1 MSLNAAY
8 GFLGRLASEPQLI
21 APQFTAV
28 SAVVRQMITSADVP
42 NLQAKHLAE
51 TAAAWGANVPE
62 RKPYAFADGVAIIPV
77 HGTLI
82 NRFNGAWGFVT
93 GYDYIR
99 GAFDTALAD
108 AAVQGI
114 VLDVNSYGGEV
125 HGCFELADHIH
136 SMRGK
141 KPVRAIVN
149 ANCYSAAYA
158 VASCADNITVTPS
171 GGAGSIGVVTMHVDM
186 SKALEDYGVKVTFV
200 YAGKHKVDGNPYQP
214 LPDSVKA
221 NIQARI
227 DNSYEKFVGAV
238 SRNRGMSAQKV
249 RDTEASIY
257 AAEDAKKI
265 GLIDSVAPPKAA
277 FGQFTRELS
286 GRDNQE
292 FDEMSHENTPEN
304 AAAPETA
311 SVTEPT
317 TATDG
322 FDGNGVAD
330 AQAAAAPEA
339 ANEPAAE
346 TPAAAAP
353 SERDRIRAILSCE
366 EAAARPRLANH
377 FALNTDLSVDDA
389 RAALAASAEEGK
401 PSGKSPF
408 EAAMDASPDPDVGS
422 GASAD
427 ASEDTPKTRAEQI
440 VADYKAATGRS
451 LN

>member
-28 SAVVRQMITSADVP
+28 SAVVRQMIVSADVP

-51 TAAAWGANVPE
+51 TAAAWGADVPE
-62 RKPYAFADGVAIIPV
+62 RKPYAFADGIAIIPV

-99 GAFDTALAD
+99 GAFDAALAD
-108 AAVQGI
+108 SAVQGI
-114 VLDVNSYGGEV
+114 MLDVNSYGGEV

-158 VASCADNITVTPS
+158 VASCADSITVTPS
-171 GGAGSIGVVTMHVDM
+171 GGAGSIGVVTMHVDL
-186 SKALEDYGVKVTFV
+186 SKALEDQGVKVTFV

-304 AAAPETA
+304 AEVEEVVET
-311 SVTEPT
+311 
-317 TATDG
+317 
-322 FDGNGVAD
+322 
-330 AQAAAAPEA
+330 AAAPAETPAEA
-339 ANEPAAE
+339 PAEAPAEQPAAE
-346 TPAAAAP
+346 APAEQPAAAAP
-353 SERDRIRAILSCE
+353 TERDRIRAILSCE
-366 EAAARPRLANH
+366 EATSRPRLANH

-408 EAAMDASPDPDVGS
+408 EAAMDASTEPDVGS
-422 GASAD
+422 GNSTDEAEEDSPKSRAS
-427 ASEDTPKTRAEQI
+427 RI
-440 VADYKAATGRS
+440 VADYKAATGRD
-451 LN
+451 LTK